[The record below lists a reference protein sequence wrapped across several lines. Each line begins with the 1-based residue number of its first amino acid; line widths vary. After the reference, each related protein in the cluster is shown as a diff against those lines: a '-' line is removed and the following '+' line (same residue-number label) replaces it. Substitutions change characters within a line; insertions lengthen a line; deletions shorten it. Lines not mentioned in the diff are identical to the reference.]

1 MLNMFKI
8 LENVFDLV
16 PSPTFQP
23 KVKSSGTVI
32 SDIFMTQDGTEIEVK
47 ISHKIWTTERSTFS
61 STFWSNKVTKMTFS
75 YLFSSKYKTTTF

>member
-8 LENVFDLV
+8 MENVFDLV

-32 SDIFMTQDGTEIEVK
+32 SDFFEDGTEIQV
-47 ISHKIWTTERSTFS
+47 SQDFS
-61 STFWSNKVTKMTFS
+61 KDLD
-75 YLFSSKYKTTTF
+75 Y